1 MRRVALVVAVAMLL
15 SGCNGVLGAD
25 PGATTGTVTPAPVPT
40 SDDPAVATTASGEC
54 SVPPPATPDLSA
66 SAKPT
71 AVRPLGLTNGSVE
84 GERLVGAHAAAL
96 RNVSYTLRAADQ
108 IEVRA
113 LANATAFTYRGI
125 LGLRFVQ
132 AYAVGDTLYRL
143 EPTGEDDYRIERERY
158 RPGARLDRQF
168 GASLVAAAW
177 LEDRMRWFE
186 YTHVETFAIDET
198 TVRVLR
204 AEFEDPIDRRQF
216 VIIDVE
222 SVVYVDRR
230 GIIRRLSHKQ
240 KLRTGPDDGAIAWRN
255 ETFTVTDVGT
265 TRLQRP
271 EAFCTLQPEPLE
283 PGPVTE
289 TGSGTGTKTRTP

>member
-1 MRRVALVVAVAMLL
+1 MF
-15 SGCNGVLGAD
+15 S
-25 PGATTGTVTPAPVPT
+25 
-40 SDDPAVATTASGEC
+40 
-54 SVPPPATPDLSA
+54 PP
-66 SAKPT
+66 
-71 AVRPLGLTNGSVE
+71 RLTNGSVE

-186 YTHVETFAIDET
+186 YTHVETFAINFLPGGQDLAG
-198 TVRVLR
+198 VASLVLLVAFLLVKPEGLFGR
-204 AEFEDPIDRRQF
+204 GAAE
-216 VIIDVE
+216 
-222 SVVYVDRR
+222 
-230 GIIRRLSHKQ
+230 
-240 KLRTGPDDGAIAWRN
+240 
-255 ETFTVTDVGT
+255 
-265 TRLQRP
+265 
-271 EAFCTLQPEPLE
+271 
-283 PGPVTE
+283 
-289 TGSGTGTKTRTP
+289 